1 MKLPLIHKEIL
12 ALSIPA
18 IVTNITT
25 PLLGLVDVTIT
36 GHMGSAIYI
45 AAIAIGGNMFNML
58 YWLFA
63 FLRMGT
69 SGMTAQA
76 FGAKNFKETTLTLY
90 RALVVAL
97 LVGFA
102 MIALQVPLGSAILT
116 FLNVNSTTSIHAWE
130 YFSICIWGAPAFLG
144 TFALSGWF
152 LGMQNSKATMYI
164 SILINIVN
172 IATSLILVYLF
183 DKGLSGV
190 ATGTLVAQ
198 WVGFIIGI
206 LICMS
211 RKYNLKRYPVI
222 EIVKWNKIKRFFSVN
237 IDIFFRT
244 FCLVAVT
251 LWFTRTGAQQG
262 DTILAVNTLL
272 MQLFLLFSFFMDGF
286 AFAGEALAGRFI
298 GECNTQR
305 LKECVRALMLWGLIV
320 AVLFTVLYAFG
331 GEIILMLLSSEPEV
345 IEASK
350 SYYYWAAAIP
360 LAGFITF
367 TWDGIF
373 IGATR
378 TRAMLLSMFTA
389 SVSFFS
395 LYFALYDT
403 YANHAVWFA
412 FISYLIIRG
421 VILTII
427 SPSLYKFSYYS
438 R

>member
-1 MKLPLIHKEIL
+1 
-12 ALSIPA
+12 
-18 IVTNITT
+18 
-25 PLLGLVDVTIT
+25 
-36 GHMGSAIYI
+36 MGSAVYI

-76 FGAKNFKETTLTLY
+76 FGAQNFKETTLTLY
-90 RALVVAL
+90 RALIVAIF
-97 LVGFA
+97 VGISF
-102 MIALQVPLGSAILT
+102 IALQVPLGNAILA
-116 FLNVNSTTSIHAWE
+116 FLNVNSETSVYAWD

-152 LGMQNSKATMYI
+152 LGMQDSKATMYI
-164 SILINIVN
+164 SIVINVVN
-172 IATSLILVYLF
+172 IAISLILVYLF
-183 DKGLSGV
+183 GWGLSGV
-190 ATGTLVAQ
+190 ATGTLTAQ
-198 WVGFIIGI
+198 WVGFFFG
-206 LICMS
+206 LTLCMK
-211 RKYNLKRYPVI
+211 RKYKLQLYPI
-222 EIVKWNKIKRFFSVN
+222 KEIIQWEKLKRFFSIN
-237 IDIFFRT
+237 IDIFLRT
-244 FCLVAVT
+244 FCLVVVT

-298 GECNTQR
+298 GEQNAKR
-305 LKECVRALMLWGLIV
+305 LKECINALMLWGLIV
-320 AVLFTVLYAFG
+320 ALIFTFLYG
-331 GEIILMLLSSEPEV
+331 LCGERILMLLSSEPGV
-345 IEASK
+345 IYASK
-350 SYYYWAAAIP
+350 DYYYWAATIP

-378 TRAMLLSMFTA
+378 TRAMLMSMFTA
-389 SVSFFS
+389 SIAFFII
-395 LYFALYDT
+395 YFLLFDKL
-403 YANHAVWFA
+403 ANHAVWLA

-421 VILTII
+421 IVLTCL
-427 SPSLYKFSYYS
+427 SNKLVV

>member
-1 MKLPLIHKEIL
+1 MRLSLIHKEIL

-36 GHMGSAIYI
+36 GHMGSAVYI

-76 FGAKNFKETTLTLY
+76 YGAQNFKETTLTLY
-90 RALVVAL
+90 RSLIVAL
-97 LVGFA
+97 LVGLF
-102 MIALQVPLGSAILT
+102 MIALQRPLGNAILS
-116 FLNVNSTTSIHAWE
+116 FLNVNASTSVYAWD

-152 LGMQNSKATMYI
+152 LGMQDSKATMYI
-164 SILINIVN
+164 SILINITN
-172 IATSLILVYLF
+172 IAVSLILVYIF
-183 DKGLSGV
+183 EWGLSGV
-190 ATGTLVAQ
+190 ATGTLAAQ
-198 WVGFIIGI
+198 WTGFAVGLG
-206 LICMS
+206 LCLR
-211 RKYNLKRYPVI
+211 RKYQLKGFPFK
-222 EIVKWNKIKRFFSVN
+222 EIVKWTKLKRFFSVN
-237 IDIFFRT
+237 VDIFFRT

-298 GECNTQR
+298 GERNRMR
-305 LKECVRALMLWGLIV
+305 LKECVKALMLWGLIV
-320 AVLFTVLYAFG
+320 ALFFTAIYAFG
-331 GEIILMLLSSEPEV
+331 GEYILSLLSSEPGV

-350 SYYYWAAAIP
+350 DYYFWAAAIP
-360 LAGFITF
+360 LAGFVTF

-389 SVSFFS
+389 SLLFFG
-395 LYFALYDT
+395 LYFLLYQT
-403 YANHAVWFA
+403 MSNHAVWIA
-412 FISYLIIRG
+412 FISYLILRG
-421 VILTII
+421 IVLTLVSRKIY
-427 SPSLYKFSYYS
+427 SL
-438 R
+438 

>member
-1 MKLPLIHKEIL
+1 
-12 ALSIPA
+12 
-18 IVTNITT
+18 
-25 PLLGLVDVTIT
+25 
-36 GHMGSAIYI
+36 MGSAVYI

-76 FGAKNFKETTLTLY
+76 YGAQNFKETTLTLY
-90 RALVVAL
+90 RSLIVAL
-97 LVGFA
+97 LVGLF
-102 MIALQVPLGSAILT
+102 MIALQRPLGNAILS
-116 FLNVNSTTSIHAWE
+116 FLNVNASTSVYAWD

-152 LGMQNSKATMYI
+152 LGMQDSKATMYI
-164 SILINIVN
+164 SILINITN
-172 IATSLILVYLF
+172 IAVSLILVYIF
-183 DKGLSGV
+183 EWGLSGV
-190 ATGTLVAQ
+190 ATGTLAAQ
-198 WVGFIIGI
+198 WTGFAVGLG
-206 LICMS
+206 LCLR
-211 RKYNLKRYPVI
+211 RKYQLKGFPFK
-222 EIVKWNKIKRFFSVN
+222 EIVKWTKLKRFFSVN
-237 IDIFFRT
+237 VDIFFRT

-298 GECNTQR
+298 GERNRMR
-305 LKECVRALMLWGLIV
+305 LKECVKALMLWGLIV
-320 AVLFTVLYAFG
+320 ALFFTAIYAFG
-331 GEIILMLLSSEPEV
+331 GEYILSLLSSEPGV

-350 SYYYWAAAIP
+350 DYYFWAAAIP
-360 LAGFITF
+360 LAGFVTF

-389 SVSFFS
+389 SLLFFG
-395 LYFALYDT
+395 LYFLLYQT
-403 YANHAVWFA
+403 MSNHAVWIA
-412 FISYLIIRG
+412 FISYLILRG
-421 VILTII
+421 IVLTLVSRKIY
-427 SPSLYKFSYYS
+427 SL
-438 R
+438 

>member
-1 MKLPLIHKEIL
+1 MKLTLIHKEIL

-45 AAIAIGGNMFNML
+45 AAIAVGGNMFNML

-69 SGMTAQA
+69 SGITAQA
-76 FGAKNFKETTLTLY
+76 YGAQNFKESTLTLY
-90 RALVVAL
+90 RALIVAL
-97 LVGFA
+97 VVGII
-102 MIALQVPLGSAILT
+102 MIVLQKPLGNVILT
-116 FLNVNSTTSIHAWE
+116 FLNVNPTTSIYAWN

-144 TFALSGWF
+144 TFAISGWF
-152 LGMQNSKATMYI
+152 LGMQDSKATMHI

-172 IATSLILVYLF
+172 IAVSLLLVYTF
-183 DKGLSGV
+183 DWGLSGV

-198 WVGFIIGI
+198 WAGFFIGI
-206 LICMS
+206 LLCLRS
-211 RKYNLKRYPVI
+211 KYNLKRYPFI
-222 EIVKWNKIKRFFSVN
+222 EIVKWNKIKRFFSIN

-251 LWFTRTGAQQG
+251 LWFTRSGAQQG

-298 GECNTQR
+298 GECNTPR
-305 LKECVRALMLWGLIV
+305 LKECIKALMLWGLLV
-320 AVLFTVLYAFG
+320 AVLFTCFYSFG
-331 GEIILMLLSSEPEV
+331 GERFLMLLSSEPNV
-345 IEASK
+345 IETSK
-350 SYYYWAAAIP
+350 EYYLWAAAIP

-389 SVSFFS
+389 SIVFFGI
-395 LYFALYDT
+395 YFTLFST
-403 YANHAVWFA
+403 LANHAVWLA

-421 VILTII
+421 CILSLA
-427 SPSLYKFSYYS
+427 SPRLIKS
-438 R
+438 

>member
-1 MKLPLIHKEIL
+1 
-12 ALSIPA
+12 
-18 IVTNITT
+18 
-25 PLLGLVDVTIT
+25 
-36 GHMGSAIYI
+36 MGSAVYI

-76 FGAKNFKETTLTLY
+76 FGAQNFKETTLTLY
-90 RALVVAL
+90 RALIVAIF
-97 LVGFA
+97 VGISF
-102 MIALQVPLGSAILT
+102 IALQVPLGNAILV
-116 FLNVNSTTSIHAWE
+116 FLNVNSETSVYAWD

-152 LGMQNSKATMYI
+152 LGMQDSKATMYI
-164 SILINIVN
+164 SIVINVVN
-172 IATSLILVYLF
+172 IAISLILVYLF
-183 DKGLSGV
+183 GWGLSGV
-190 ATGTLVAQ
+190 ATGTLTAQ
-198 WVGFIIGI
+198 WVGFFFG
-206 LICMS
+206 LTLCMK
-211 RKYNLKRYPVI
+211 RKYKLQLYPI
-222 EIVKWNKIKRFFSVN
+222 KEIIQWEKLKRFFSIN
-237 IDIFFRT
+237 IDIFLRT
-244 FCLVAVT
+244 FCLVVVT

-298 GECNTQR
+298 GEKNAVR

-320 AVLFTVLYAFG
+320 AVAFTGLYAFG
-331 GEIILMLLSSEPEV
+331 GERILMLLSSEPGV

-360 LAGFITF
+360 LAGFVTF

-378 TRAMLLSMFTA
+378 TRAMLLSMFIA
-389 SVSFFS
+389 SVAFFG
-395 LYFALYDT
+395 LYFALFDYL
-403 YANHAVWFA
+403 ANHAVWLA

-421 VILTII
+421 IVLTCL
-427 SPSLYKFSYYS
+427 SNKLVT

>member
-36 GHMGSAIYI
+36 GHMGSAVYI

-69 SGMTAQA
+69 SGMTAQSY
-76 FGAKNFKETTLTLY
+76 GAQDFKETTLTLY
-90 RALVVAL
+90 RALIVAL
-97 LVGFA
+97 LVGIL
-102 MIALQVPLGSAILT
+102 MIALQVPLGSAILS
-116 FLNVNSTTSIHAWE
+116 FLNVNSATSIHAWG

-152 LGMQNSKATMYI
+152 LGMQDSKATMYI

-172 IATSLILVYLF
+172 IATSLTLVYLF
-183 DKGLSGV
+183 DMGLSGV

-198 WVGFIIGI
+198 WAGFIIG
-206 LICMS
+206 LLLCLRS
-211 RKYNLKRYPVI
+211 RYKLKRYSVI
-222 EIVKWNKIKRFFSVN
+222 EIIRWNKIKRFFSIN

-251 LWFTRTGAQQG
+251 LWFTRAGAQQG

-298 GECNTQR
+298 GERNVQR
-305 LKECVRALMLWGLIV
+305 FKECVKALMLWGLLVAIV
-320 AVLFTVLYAFG
+320 FTCLYAFG
-331 GEIILMLLSSEPEV
+331 GEQILKLLSSEPGV
-345 IEASK
+345 IDASK

-427 SPSLYKFSYYS
+427 SPFLYKFSYYS

>member
-1 MKLPLIHKEIL
+1 MRLPLIHKEIL

-36 GHMGSAIYI
+36 GHMGSAVYI

-76 FGAKNFKETTLTLY
+76 YGAQNFKETTLILY
-90 RALVVAL
+90 RSLIVAL
-97 LVGFA
+97 LVSLF
-102 MIALQVPLGSAILT
+102 MIALQRPLGNAILS
-116 FLNVNSTTSIHAWE
+116 FLNVNASTSVYAWD

-152 LGMQNSKATMYI
+152 LGMQDSKATMYI
-164 SILINIVN
+164 SILINITN
-172 IATSLILVYLF
+172 IAVSLILVYIF
-183 DKGLSGV
+183 EWALSGV
-190 ATGTLVAQ
+190 ATGTLAAQ
-198 WVGFIIGI
+198 WTGFAVGLG
-206 LICMS
+206 LCLR
-211 RKYNLKRYPVI
+211 RKYQLKGFPFK
-222 EIVKWNKIKRFFSVN
+222 EIVKWTKLKRFFSVN
-237 IDIFFRT
+237 VDIFFRT

-298 GECNTQR
+298 GERNRMR
-305 LKECVRALMLWGLIV
+305 LKECVKALMLWGLIV
-320 AVLFTVLYAFG
+320 ALFFTAIYAFG
-331 GEIILMLLSSEPEV
+331 GEYILSLLSSEPGV

-350 SYYYWAAAIP
+350 DYYFWAAAIP
-360 LAGFITF
+360 LAGFVTF

-389 SVSFFS
+389 SLLFFG
-395 LYFALYDT
+395 LYFLLYQT
-403 YANHAVWFA
+403 MSNHAVWIA
-412 FISYLIIRG
+412 FISYLILRG
-421 VILTII
+421 IVLTLVSRKIY
-427 SPSLYKFSYYS
+427 SL
-438 R
+438 

>member
-1 MKLPLIHKEIL
+1 
-12 ALSIPA
+12 
-18 IVTNITT
+18 
-25 PLLGLVDVTIT
+25 
-36 GHMGSAIYI
+36 MGSAVYI

-76 FGAKNFKETTLTLY
+76 YGAQNFKETTLTLY
-90 RALVVAL
+90 RSLIVAL
-97 LVGFA
+97 LVGLF
-102 MIALQVPLGSAILT
+102 MIALQRPLGNAILS
-116 FLNVNSTTSIHAWE
+116 FLNVNASTSVYAWD

-152 LGMQNSKATMYI
+152 LGMQDSKATMYI
-164 SILINIVN
+164 SILINITN
-172 IATSLILVYLF
+172 IAVSLILVYIF
-183 DKGLSGV
+183 EWALSGV
-190 ATGTLVAQ
+190 ATGTLAAQ
-198 WVGFIIGI
+198 WTGFAVGLG
-206 LICMS
+206 LCLR
-211 RKYNLKRYPVI
+211 RKYQLKGFPFK
-222 EIVKWNKIKRFFSVN
+222 EIVKWTKLKRFFSVN
-237 IDIFFRT
+237 VDIFFRT

-298 GECNTQR
+298 GERNRMR
-305 LKECVRALMLWGLIV
+305 LKECVKALMLWGLIV
-320 AVLFTVLYAFG
+320 ALFFTAIYAFG
-331 GEIILMLLSSEPEV
+331 GEYILSLLSSEPGV

-350 SYYYWAAAIP
+350 DYYFWAAAIP
-360 LAGFITF
+360 LAGFVTF

-389 SVSFFS
+389 SLLFFG
-395 LYFALYDT
+395 LYFLLYQT
-403 YANHAVWFA
+403 MSNHAVWIA
-412 FISYLIIRG
+412 FISYLILRG
-421 VILTII
+421 IVLTLVSRKIY
-427 SPSLYKFSYYS
+427 SL
-438 R
+438 

>member
-76 FGAKNFKETTLTLY
+76 FGAQNFKDTTLTLY

-97 LVGFA
+97 FVGIA
-102 MIALQVPLGSAILT
+102 MVALQVPLGSAILN
-116 FLNVNSTTSIHAWE
+116 FLNVNSTTSVYAWD

-152 LGMQNSKATMYI
+152 LGMQDSKATMYI

-172 IATSLILVYLF
+172 IATSLTLVYLF
-183 DKGLSGV
+183 DWGLTGV
-190 ATGTLVAQ
+190 ATGTLTAQ
-198 WVGFIIGI
+198 WVGFIIG
-206 LICMS
+206 LLLCLRS
-211 RKYNLKRYPVI
+211 KYNLTRYPIV
-222 EIVKWNKIKRFFSVN
+222 EIFKLNKLKRFFSINV
-237 IDIFFRT
+237 DIFFRT

-251 LWFTRTGAQQG
+251 LWFTRTGAQQS

-298 GECNTQR
+298 GECNTPR
-305 LKECVRALMLWGLIV
+305 LKECIKALMLWGAIV
-320 AVLFTVLYAFG
+320 AIIFTCIYAFG
-331 GEIILMLLSSEPEV
+331 GEEILMILSSEPGV

-360 LAGFITF
+360 LAGFVTF

-378 TRAMLLSMFTA
+378 TRAMLLSMFIA
-389 SVSFFS
+389 SVAFFG
-395 LYFALYDT
+395 LYFALFDT
-403 YANHAVWFA
+403 FANHAVWLA

-421 VILTII
+421 VILTIL

>member
-1 MKLPLIHKEIL
+1 
-12 ALSIPA
+12 
-18 IVTNITT
+18 
-25 PLLGLVDVTIT
+25 
-36 GHMGSAIYI
+36 MGSAVYI

-76 FGAKNFKETTLTLY
+76 FGAQNFKDTTLTLY

-97 LVGFA
+97 FVGIA
-102 MIALQVPLGSAILT
+102 MIALQEPLGTAILN
-116 FLNVNSTTSIHAWE
+116 FLNVNSATSVYAWD

-152 LGMQNSKATMYI
+152 LGMQDSKATMYI

-183 DKGLSGV
+183 DWGLTGV
-190 ATGTLVAQ
+190 ATGTLTAQ
-198 WVGFIIGI
+198 WVGFIVG
-206 LICMS
+206 LLLCF
-211 RKYNLKRYPVI
+211 RRQYRLARYPLGEVFQWD
-222 EIVKWNKIKRFFSVN
+222 KLKRFFSINV
-237 IDIFFRT
+237 DIFFRT

-298 GECNTQR
+298 GEKNAVR

-320 AVLFTVLYAFG
+320 AVAFTILYAFG
-331 GEIILMLLSSEPEV
+331 GERILMLLSSEPGV

-360 LAGFITF
+360 LAGFVTF

-378 TRAMLLSMFTA
+378 TRAMLLSMFIA
-389 SVSFFS
+389 SVAFFS
-395 LYFALYDT
+395 LYFALFDYL
-403 YANHAVWFA
+403 ANHAVWLA

-421 VILTII
+421 FILTIVSPKLYI
-427 SPSLYKFSYYS
+427 STHYS